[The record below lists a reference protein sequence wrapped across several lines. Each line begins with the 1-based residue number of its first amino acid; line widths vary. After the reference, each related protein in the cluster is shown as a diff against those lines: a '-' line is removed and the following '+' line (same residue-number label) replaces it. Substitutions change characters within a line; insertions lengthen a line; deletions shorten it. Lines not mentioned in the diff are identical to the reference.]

1 MRWPET
7 TAGGAGAVL
16 AAAVLFGTTGTAQA
30 LADPTGSP
38 YAVGAARLLVGGAG
52 LVVVALL
59 AGHRTGALLALVRT
73 PAGLIAVAAVA
84 GYQLGFFAGVARA
97 GVAIGTLVGI
107 GAAPVIAG
115 LLSGLVDG
123 RLPGRRWWRAV
134 VVALVGLVLLSLA
147 GASGRAEPIGLLLVL
162 SAAACYAVS
171 VLAQRR
177 LIGAGADSTAVMAA
191 TFAGGAV
198 LLTPVLVAG
207 GVRWLSEPSGWL
219 LVLYLGLLPT
229 TLAYLLIGAGI
240 RVLAPAAVVSL
251 NLAEP
256 VTAATL
262 GVVLLGE
269 QLTVLG
275 ALGALLVLV
284 GVVLVGRVVTAGD
297 AALVPPGKWG
307 ASTSA
312 SAVPRPD

>member
-7 TAGGAGAVL
+7 AVGGAGAVL

-30 LADPTGSP
+30 LADPAGSP

-59 AGHRTGALLALVRT
+59 AGHRTGTLLALVRT
-73 PAGLIAVAAVA
+73 PPGLVAAAAVA

-115 LLSGLVDG
+115 LLGGLVDG
-123 RLPGRRWWRAV
+123 RLPGRRWWQAV
-134 VVALVGLVLLSLA
+134 AVALVGLALLSLA

-162 SAAACYAVS
+162 SAAACYAMS

-191 TFAGGAV
+191 TFPAGAV
-198 LLTPVLVAG
+198 LLMPVLVAG
-207 GVRWLSEPSGWL
+207 GVRWLGEPSGWL

-256 VTAATL
+256 MTAATL

-275 ALGALLVLV
+275 AAGALLVLV
-284 GVVLVGRVVTAGD
+284 GVVLVGRVVAAGD
-297 AALVPPGKWG
+297 AGLVPPGKWG
-307 ASTSA
+307 ANTSTA
-312 SAVPRPD
+312 GVPRPD

>member
-1 MRWPET
+1 MRWPD
-7 TAGGAGAVL
+7 TASGGAGAVL
-16 AAAVLFGTTGTAQA
+16 VAAVLFGTTGTAQA

-52 LVVVALL
+52 LVAVAMLV
-59 AGHRTGALLALVRT
+59 GHRTRGLLALART
-73 PAGLIAVAAVA
+73 PSGLVAAAAVA

-115 LLSGLVDG
+115 LLGGMVDG
-123 RLPGRRWWRAV
+123 RPPGRRWWRAV
-134 VVALVGLVLLSLA
+134 AVALAGLAFLSLA
-147 GASGRAEPIGLLLVL
+147 GAGGRAEPVGLLLVL

-191 TFAGGAV
+191 TFAAGAV

-207 GVRWLSEPSGWL
+207 GVRWLGEPSGWL

-240 RVLAPAAVVSL
+240 RVLTPPAVVSL

-262 GVVLLGE
+262 GVVVLGE
-269 QLTVLG
+269 QLTLVG
-275 ALGALLVLV
+275 AVGALLVLV
-284 GVVLVGRVVTAGD
+284 GVVLVGRVVAAG
-297 AALVPPGKWG
+297 AASPVQPDKSG
-307 ASTSA
+307 ASTTTGA
-312 SAVPRPD
+312 IPRPD

>member
-1 MRWPET
+1 MRWPDT
-7 TAGGAGAVL
+7 AAGGAAAVL
-16 AAAVLFGTTGTAQA
+16 TAAVLFGTTGTAQA
-30 LADPTGSP
+30 LADPDGSP
-38 YAVGAARLLVGGAG
+38 YAVGAARLLLGGAG
-52 LVVVALL
+52 LVAVAFV
-59 AGHRTGALLALVRT
+59 AGHRTRALLAMVRT
-73 PAGLIAVAAVA
+73 PPGLIAAAAVA

-115 LLSGLVDG
+115 LLGGLADG
-123 RLPGRRWWRAV
+123 QWPGRRWWQAV
-134 VVALVGLVLLSLA
+134 AVALAGLALLSLA
-147 GASGRAEPIGLLLVL
+147 GAGGRPEPIGLLLVL
-162 SAAACYAVS
+162 SAATCYAVS

-191 TFAGGAV
+191 TFAAGAV

-207 GVRWLSEPSGWL
+207 GVRWLGEPSGWL

-256 VTAATL
+256 ATAATL
-262 GVVLLGE
+262 GVALLGE

-297 AALVPPGKWG
+297 AGLVPPGKMG
-307 ASTSA
+307 REHRHQCHS
-312 SAVPRPD
+312 

>member
-1 MRWPET
+1 MRWPD
-7 TAGGAGAVL
+7 TAAAGTIAVV

-30 LADPTGSP
+30 LADPAGSP

-52 LVVVALL
+52 LVTVALL
-59 AGHRTGALLALVRT
+59 AGHRMRSLVTLVRT
-73 PAGLIAVAAVA
+73 PPGLVAAAAVA

-97 GVAIGTLVGI
+97 GVAVGTLVGI

-134 VVALVGLVLLSLA
+134 AVALAGLALLSLA
-147 GASGRAEPIGLLLVL
+147 GAGGRAEPIGLLLVL

-177 LIGAGADSTAVMAA
+177 LIGAGVDSTAVMAA
-191 TFAGGAV
+191 TFAAGAV

-207 GVRWLSEPSGWL
+207 GVRWLGAPSGWL

-262 GVVLLGE
+262 GVLLLGE
-269 QLTVLG
+269 RLTVVG
-275 ALGALLVLV
+275 VVGALLVLA
-284 GVVLVGRVVTAGD
+284 GVVLVGRVVTGAD
-297 AALVPPGKWG
+297 SSLVLPGKWS
-307 ASTSA
+307 ASTSTT
-312 SAVPRPD
+312 AVPGSD